1 MENST
6 QTWILTAHCPSVSG
20 TVDVVTRYL
29 ASVGHYINE
38 IQSFDDR
45 ATGQFLFVLSLFLLN
60 QILIRSNLTQSLV

>member
-20 TVDVVTRYL
+20 TVGRRYAL
-29 ASVGHYINE
+29 FGERWSLHPME

-45 ATGQFLFVLSLFLLN
+45 ATGQFF
-60 QILIRSNLTQSLV
+60 IRIEFIPAEPDF